1 MYLIKSISAVTNY
14 NSSSCLFLN
23 NLPEGTR
30 SKLKNDYTVNCEI
43 VLDRAGGSNGMH
55 IGTEILNKS
64 SHMSLK

>member
-1 MYLIKSISAVTNY
+1 MFYLILCV
-14 NSSSCLFLN
+14 SSLQYEN
-23 NLPEGTR
+23 V
-30 SKLKNDYTVNCEI
+30 YTVNCEI

>member
-1 MYLIKSISAVTNY
+1 MSRFCSFIYSFLCGQDVT
-14 NSSSCLFLN
+14 S
-23 NLPEGTR
+23 
-30 SKLKNDYTVNCEI
+30 NDNTVNCEI

>member
-1 MYLIKSISAVTNY
+1 MFNI
-14 NSSSCLFLN
+14 F
-23 NLPEGTR
+23 GF
-30 SKLKNDYTVNCEI
+30 TVNCEI